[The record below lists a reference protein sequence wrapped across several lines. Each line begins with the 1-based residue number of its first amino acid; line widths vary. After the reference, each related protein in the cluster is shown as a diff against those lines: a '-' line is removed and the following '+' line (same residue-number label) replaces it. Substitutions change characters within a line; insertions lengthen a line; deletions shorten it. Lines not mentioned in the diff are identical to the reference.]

1 MNNSTVATIQID
13 WSENAKMTQAREEK
27 KAYYEDCQVSVHA
40 MHQWTSEGNQSVAS
54 LSDHTRHQVAA
65 VMVSVK
71 PVLESLVKNGKVKI
85 NIVSDLPTSQYRN
98 KKIFY
103 MIQQFANEYEVTV
116 HWIYL
121 EAGHGKGIPDSVG
134 AVVKCAI
141 KDIIMYN
148 PDDPRD
154 TVDQLIQSGL
164 QDHLPSVKIVVY
176 SEEDVNSLESKLPD
190 IQQVVGTAKIHDV
203 LVEPFKKTLT
213 VKDFSNK
220 KSYDVQVTYTEQKST
235 TLTDPDESGIE
246 DEELNGESENENS
259 ESSDAEGSILFTM

>member
-54 LSDHTRHQVAA
+54 LSDHTSHQVAA

-164 QDHLPSVKIVVY
+164 QDHLPSVKMVVY
-176 SEEDVNSLESKLPD
+176 SEDVNSLESKLPD
-190 IQQVVGTAKIHDV
+190 IQRVVGTAKIHDV
-203 LVEPFKKTLT
+203 LVEPFKKTL
-213 VKDFSNK
+213 
-220 KSYDVQVTYTEQKST
+220 
-235 TLTDPDESGIE
+235 
-246 DEELNGESENENS
+246 NS
-259 ESSDAEGSILFTM
+259 ERFFQQEVL